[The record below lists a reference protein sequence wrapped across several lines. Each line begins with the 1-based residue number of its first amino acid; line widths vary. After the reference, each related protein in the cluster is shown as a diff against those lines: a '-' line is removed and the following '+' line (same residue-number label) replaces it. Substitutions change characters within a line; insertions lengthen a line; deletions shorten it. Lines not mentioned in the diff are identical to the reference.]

1 MNEWHKFE
9 ERVTDELQS
18 LDEELSAI
26 APLRAKLRQTD
37 PDPIE
42 LRAAAT
48 TLHAFYNGVE
58 RLLMHVSRRFDD
70 SIPTGISWHRELL
83 NHAAEATSDRSAVLS
98 AGLHNELLDYLGF
111 RHVFRH
117 NYPATLRWRQCK
129 SLFQRLEQVHGAFRS
144 EVKRFLDNHRPSE
157 DHYYE

>member
-1 MNEWHKFE
+1 LNEWHEFE
-9 ERVTDELQS
+9 QRVTDELES

-98 AGLHNELLDYLGF
+98 ANRCFSGSSRFTQHSG
-111 RHVFRH
+111 
-117 NYPATLRWRQCK
+117 PK
-129 SLFQRLEQVHGAFRS
+129 SRD
-144 EVKRFLDNHRPSE
+144 FLIITGRAKVIITSNGNTMVDPENWTT
-157 DHYYE
+157 